1 MSRREERSSRPDNVA
16 AACAHQHSTRS
27 KPTQNDRPMKIQHT
41 LLAALGFLSLLNS
54 AHAGPRASTN
64 YSIATDTIDAGGRL
78 TTSASYTNNGSAGGI
93 AGISSVPAPAETAK
107 HGYIAQLYEPTG
119 LSITAA
125 SPTVNETATDQ
136 LGAWLALDDA
146 TFLATPAA
154 GVAWSVLNGP
164 LVSINS
170 SGLATAGTVYQN
182 TAAIAQ
188 GFSNGFTSTLSLTV
202 LDSIPDNFGSYAG
215 DGLGDGW
222 QVQYFGQN
230 NPNAGPLR
238 DPDGDGQTNAFEF
251 TAGLVP
257 TDPASRFTLSIA
269 VVPGQSGQKKLI
281 FSPRLAGRTYTVK
294 AKASLLPGTYLPL
307 TNPSAPSDDGET
319 RTIIDRDASGATK
332 FYQVEIVK
340 P

>member
-1 MSRREERSSRPDNVA
+1 MGWPGENRRAVKTLD
-16 AACAHQHSTRS
+16 CF
-27 KPTQNDRPMKIQHT
+27 PTMNTKQILTNSMIAYGSVLALLPSFAGT
-41 LLAALGFLSLLNS
+41 L
-54 AHAGPRASTN
+54 HASPRTSTN
-64 YSIATDTIDAGGRL
+64 YSITTDTLDAGGRR
-78 TTSASYTNNGSAGGI
+78 TTSASYTNDGSAGGI
-93 AGISSVPAPAETAK
+93 VGISSVAAPAEMAK
-107 HGYIAQLYEPTG
+107 HGYIAQFSEPTG
-119 LSITAA
+119 LSIPAA
-125 SPTVNETATDQ
+125 SPTVNETSTDL

-146 TFLATPAA
+146 TFAAVPAT
-154 GVAWSVLNGP
+154 GVAWSVLSGP
-164 LVSINS
+164 LVSING

-182 TAAIAQ
+182 TAATAQ
-188 GFSNGFTSTLSLTV
+188 GIYSGFTGALSITV
-202 LDSIPDNFGSYAG
+202 IESIPDNFGSYAG
-215 DGLGDGW
+215 DGLGDDW

-238 DPDGDGQTNAFEF
+238 DPDSDGQTNAFEF